1 VTQLLAALLL
11 VVPTF
16 VWGGSQEREQLSDL
30 ARKRLA
36 ALAGERAPPRL
47 LFRNAQDGNRWLEEM
62 SRRLEK
68 RMPDR
73 KIRYEFLRTVH
84 FEAKNNGLNPQL
96 VLALIEVESGFRKYA
111 ISVASARGYMQVM
124 PFWIQE
130 AGRPRD
136 NLFHLRT
143 NLVYGCFILGL
154 YLDRE
159 KNDLF
164 RALARYNGSLGK
176 AEYPNLVLGA
186 LKARWAYD
194 GPTD

>member
-1 VTQLLAALLL
+1 MRFFFIALLFSTAVL
-11 VVPTF
+11 
-16 VWGGSQEREQLSDL
+16 GGNQEREQLSDL

-36 ALAGERAPPRL
+36 ALAGEKAPPRL
-47 LFRNAQDGNRWLEEM
+47 LFRNAQDARRWQEEM

-73 KIRYEFLRTVH
+73 RIRYEFLRTVH

-111 ISVASARGYMQVM
+111 VSVASARGYMQVM
-124 PFWIQE
+124 PFWTEE
-130 AGRPRD
+130 ARRPKD

-154 YLDRE
+154 YLDRD
-159 KNDLF
+159 KNDLY
-164 RALARYNGSLGK
+164 RALGRYNGSLGK
-176 AEYPNLVLGA
+176 PEYPNLVIGA
-186 LKARWAYD
+186 LKSRWAYD

>member
-1 VTQLLAALLL
+1 MKRVLAVWLLLAPLLA
-11 VVPTF
+11 F
-16 VWGGSQEREQLSDL
+16 AGNQEREKLTDL

-73 KIRYEFLRTVH
+73 KVRYEFLRTVH

-96 VLALIEVESGFRKYA
+96 VLALVEVESGFRKYA
-111 ISVASARGYMQVM
+111 LSSASARGYMQVM
-124 PFWIQE
+124 PFWTAE
-130 AGRPRD
+130 AGRARD

-159 KNDLF
+159 NNDLF
-164 RALARYNGSLGK
+164 RALGRYNGSLGK
-176 AEYPNLVLGA
+176 AEYPNLVIGA
-186 LKARWAYD
+186 FKSRWQYD

>member
-1 VTQLLAALLL
+1 MTRLLAALLL
-11 VVPTF
+11 VVPAC
-16 VWGGSQEREQLSDL
+16 VWAGNQERESLSAL
-30 ARKRLA
+30 ARNRLA

-47 LFRNAQDGNRWLEEM
+47 LFRKADDGQRWLSEM

-73 KIRYEFLRTVH
+73 RIRYEFLRTLH

-96 VLALIEVESGFRKYA
+96 ILALIEVESGFRKYA
-111 ISVASARGYMQVM
+111 ISMASARGYMQVM
-124 PFWIQE
+124 PFWTAE

-143 NLVYGCFILGL
+143 NLVYGCWILGH

-159 KNDLF
+159 NNDLF
-164 RALARYNGSLGK
+164 RALGRYNGSLGK
-176 AEYPNLVLGA
+176 ADYPNLVLAA
-186 LKARWAYD
+186 LRNRWAYD